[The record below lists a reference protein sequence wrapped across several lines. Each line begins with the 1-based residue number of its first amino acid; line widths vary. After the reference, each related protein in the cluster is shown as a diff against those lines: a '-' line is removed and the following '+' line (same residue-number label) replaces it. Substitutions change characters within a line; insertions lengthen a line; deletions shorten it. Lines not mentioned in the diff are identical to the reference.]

1 MAKIKELKVGIHLMK
16 RNLLIITIL
25 LLVPILFSCTK
36 EDIGYKSSK
45 LHVAVAGTLSS
56 LLTSNQRDTTT
67 SLVLTGT
74 IDARDFKYFR
84 DSMPRLAELDLSAV
98 TIAAYTGT
106 GGPFGST
113 TITVYPANTLPEY
126 AFCSHY
132 PIVKTSLTSITLPN
146 SVTSIGS
153 NAFEGCSGLTTIT
166 LSNSITSIGSN
177 AFYVC
182 SGLTTITLPNSVT
195 SIGTYAFADCNR
207 LTTITLPNSLTS
219 IGEAAFYVCSGLTT
233 ITLSNS
239 ITSIGSNAFGGC
251 SGLTTITLPNS
262 LTSIGEAAFEGC
274 SGLTMLTLPNSI
286 TSIGKAAFLG
296 CSGLTTITAKA
307 TTPVN
312 LLGYVFMDVPTSTCV
327 LYVPSGSVSAYQTA
341 NQWKDF
347 VHIVGI

>member
-25 LLVPILFSCTK
+25 LLVPIFFSCTK

-56 LLTSNQRDTTT
+56 LLTSNQRDTIT

-106 GGPFGST
+106 GGPFGTST

-153 NAFEGCSGLTTIT
+153 NAFEG
-166 LSNSITSIGSN
+166 
-177 AFYVC
+177 
-182 SGLTTITLPNSVT
+182 
-195 SIGTYAFADCNR
+195 
-207 LTTITLPNSLTS
+207 
-219 IGEAAFYVCSGLTT
+219 CSGLTT

-347 VHIVGI
+347 AHIVGI